1 MHFDLILIEK
11 IIKFPFLASSG
22 SNQDSS
28 SCSKISKSESS
39 FDSNRSIAGSDRDR
53 DFQDFQGND
62 SDIEVLSN
70 PSQSS
75 IEVLDS
81 MHSSRKHSEERRNLQ
96 FSELEMPQG
105 LDTIY
110 NLTSSTTTTT
120 KEAETRNGS
129 GVVKSEATTQTAV
142 LPNKHLQLLTE
153 SSSSGSVT
161 DSICTAYEQ
170 NQGDELMEE
179 ENN

>member
-1 MHFDLILIEK
+1 MVVRSYTKTHK
-11 IIKFPFLASSG
+11 TFPLLASG
-22 SNQDSS
+22 DSS

-39 FDSNRSIAGSDRDR
+39 FDSNRSIAGSGPSDRDM
-53 DFQDFQGND
+53 DFQGND

-81 MHSSRKHSEERRNLQ
+81 LHSSRKHSEERRNIQ
-96 FSELEMPQG
+96 FSELDMPQG

-110 NLTSSTTTTT
+110 HLSAT
-120 KEAETRNGS
+120 KEQEENSTGKES
-129 GVVKSEATTQTAV
+129 SVVKSEATTQTAV
-142 LPNKHLQLLTE
+142 LPHKALPLLTE

-170 NQGDELMEE
+170 NHGKE
-179 ENN
+179 

>member
-1 MHFDLILIEK
+1 M
-11 IIKFPFLASSG
+11 
-22 SNQDSS
+22 
-28 SCSKISKSESS
+28 
-39 FDSNRSIAGSDRDR
+39 
-53 DFQDFQGND
+53 DFQGND

-81 MHSSRKHSEERRNLQ
+81 LHSSRKHSEERRNIQ
-96 FSELEMPQG
+96 FSELDMPQG

-110 NLTSSTTTTT
+110 NLTASKEEEENST
-120 KEAETRNGS
+120 
-129 GVVKSEATTQTAV
+129 VVKSEATTQTAV
-142 LPNKHLQLLTE
+142 LPHKALPLLTE

-170 NQGDELMEE
+170 NQGKE
-179 ENN
+179 